1 MKKLLS
7 KLFSRLSITLLLIAL
22 QVGWGVAMLLRA
34 SAVFPWINRFFGVI
48 AIFVV
53 IYIINRNANPSYKI
67 AWIVPILI
75 FPLFG
80 VSIYLLYGNKKP
92 TRAMQKKFKNNE
104 YILRDNL
111 VQTQETLDAMSARD
125 ACRALYLQKLGFPVY
140 GNTQAEYFP
149 SGEALFPSIMEE
161 ISKAEKFIFLEYF
174 IIEEGK
180 MWDSM
185 LTLLSEKAKSGVD
198 VRVIYDGVGCVGK
211 LPTGYA
217 PKLRS
222 MGIKCRE
229 FNPFVPFVS
238 VIMNNRDHRKI
249 LVIDG
254 HTAFTGGINLA
265 DEYMNITHPF
275 GYWKDSAIKISG
287 EAAWSFT
294 CMFLQMW
301 NVIREKKEDSYAIF
315 PEVHN
320 AQKFAGNGFVQ
331 PFSDSPLDDEPIS
344 QNVYIDIIS
353 TAEKYIYICTPYLV
367 IDNQMKN
374 ALTLAAKRGVDVRIV
389 TPGIPDKKIIYR
401 LTRSYYPELLCDGV
415 RIYEYS
421 PGFLHEKAIVSDDKC
436 AVVGTINMDFR
447 SLYLHFEC
455 GVLMMNTPAVFDVR
469 DDALSIFSS
478 CREIREPTKKSL
490 IARVFDSILRTFA
503 PLL

>member
-7 KLFSRLSITLLLIAL
+7 KIVSRLTVTLLLIAV
-22 QVGWGVAMLLRA
+22 QIGWGVAMLLRA
-34 SAVFPWINRFFGVI
+34 SAVFPWINGFFGVI

-67 AWIVPILI
+67 AWIVPVLL

-92 TRAMQKKFKNNE
+92 ARAMRKKFKNNE
-104 YILRDNL
+104 YILRENL
-111 VQTQETLDAMSARD
+111 TQSEQTLADMSARD
-125 ACRALYLQKLGFPVY
+125 ASRASYLIGRGYPVY
-140 GNTQAEYFP
+140 KNTVTEYFP
-149 SGEALFPSIMEE
+149 SGEALFPHIIEE
-161 ISKAEKFIFLEYF
+161 ISKAERFIFLEYF

-180 MWDSM
+180 VWGDI
-185 LTLLSEKAKSGVD
+185 LGILEQKAKEGVD
-198 VRVIYDGVGCVGK
+198 VRVIYDDVGCVGK
-211 LPTGYA
+211 LPAGYA
-217 PKLRS
+217 LKLQA

-238 VIMNNRDHRKI
+238 VIMNNRNHRKI
-249 LVIDG
+249 LVVDG

-275 GYWKDSAIKISG
+275 GYWKDTAVKLSG

-301 NVIREKKEDSYAIF
+301 HVIRGKKEDISAF
-315 PEVHN
+315 LPDEKHRKSSG
-320 AQKFAGNGFVQ
+320 QGFVQ

-353 TAEKYIYICTPYLV
+353 AAERYVYICTPYLV
-367 IDNQMKN
+367 IDNQMQD
-374 ALTLAAKRGVDVRIV
+374 ALILAAKRGVDVRII

-401 LTRSYYPELLCDGV
+401 LTRSYYPELLRGGV

-421 PGFLHEKAIVSDDKC
+421 PGFLHEKTIVSDDKC

-455 GVLMMNTPAVFDVR
+455 GVLMTNTTAVFDVR
-469 DDALSIFSS
+469 DDTLSVIPS
-478 CREIREPTKKSL
+478 CREVTEPHKKRFL
-490 IARVFDSILRTFA
+490 ARVFDSILRTFA

>member
-7 KLFSRLSITLLLIAL
+7 KIISRLSITLLLIAI
-22 QVGWGVAMLLRA
+22 QAAWGVAMLSRA
-34 SAVFPWINRFFGVI
+34 SAVFPWINRIFGVI
-48 AIFVV
+48 SIFVA

-92 TRAMQKKFKNNE
+92 TRAMRKKFKRNE

-111 VQTQETLDAMSARD
+111 PQSQETLDNMDTRD
-125 ACRALYLQKLGFPVY
+125 ACRASYLLRYNYPVY
-140 GNTQAEYFP
+140 GNTQTEYFP
-149 SGEALFPSIMEE
+149 SGEAMFPRIIEE

-174 IIEEGK
+174 IIEEGTVWNTIRDILAK
-180 MWDSM
+180 
-185 LTLLSEKAKSGVD
+185 KAAEGVD
-198 VRVIYDGVGCVGK
+198 VRVIYDDVGSVGK
-211 LPTGYA
+211 LPAGYA
-217 PKLRS
+217 LKLS
-222 MGIKCRE
+222 SLGIKCVA
-229 FNPFVPFVS
+229 FNPFVPFFS

-249 LVIDG
+249 LVVDG

-275 GYWKDSAIKISG
+275 GYWKDTAVLLHG

-301 NVIREKKEDSYAIF
+301 QVIRGKKEDASAF
-315 PEVHN
+315 RPDVRH
-320 AQKFAGNGFVQ
+320 AQKFSGNGFVQ
-331 PFSDSPLDDEPIS
+331 PFSDSPLDDEAIS
-344 QNVYIDIIS
+344 ENVYIDIIS
-353 TAEKYIYICTPYLV
+353 AAEKYVYICTPYLV
-367 IDNQMKN
+367 IDDQMKN
-374 ALTLAAKRGVDVRIV
+374 ALTLAAKRGVDVRII

-401 LTRSYYPELLCDGV
+401 LTRSYYGELLRDGV
-415 RIYEYS
+415 KIYEYS
-421 PGFLHEKAIVSDDKC
+421 PGFLHEKAIVSDDRC

-455 GVLMMNTPAVFDVR
+455 GVLMTNTAAVFDVR
-469 DDALSIFSS
+469 DDTLSLFPS
-478 CREIREPTKKSL
+478 CREVEKVKRKNIP
-490 IARVFDSILRTFA
+490 ARIFDSILRTFA

>member
-211 LPTGYA
+211 LPAGYA

-301 NVIREKKEDSYAIF
+301 NVIREKKEDASAIL

-401 LTRSYYPELLCDGV
+401 LTRSYYPELLCEGV

-421 PGFLHEKAIVSDDKC
+421 PGFIHSKLLIADGKTAFC
-436 AVVGTINMDFR
+436 GTVNFDYR
-447 SLYLHFEC
+447 SLVHHFEC
-455 GVLMMNTPAVFDVR
+455 GALFYEHPVITSIK
-469 DDALSIFSS
+469 DDFEKTLLE
-478 CREIREPTKKSL
+478 CREIDKQFKQNPFVAFFCALSA
-490 IARVFDSILRTFA
+490 IFA